1 MNGERWKKF
10 SKHEQLMMVAA
21 ELMRAKFWEKKD
33 SEKYL
38 SALERAFGL
47 VDSSLEDKK
56 WQDNWLLLLNLRE
69 ELARYYTRG
78 ASGIDNLI
86 KVF

>member
-1 MNGERWKKF
+1 MA
-10 SKHEQLMMVAA
+10 VAA

-33 SEKYL
+33 SEKYVF
-38 SALERAFGL
+38 ALERALGL

-56 WQDNWLLLLNLRE
+56 WQDNFLLLLNLRE
-69 ELARYYTRG
+69 ELARYYTRSV
-78 ASGIDNLI
+78 SGVDNLI

>member
-1 MNGERWKKF
+1 MNEDRWKKF

-21 ELMRAKFWEKKD
+21 ELERAKFWEKND

-38 SALERAFGL
+38 SALERALGL

-56 WQDNWLLLLNLRE
+56 WQDNFLLLLNLRE
-69 ELARYYTRG
+69 ELAKYYTRS
-78 ASGIDNLI
+78 ASVLI
-86 KVF
+86 I